1 MATLI
6 QYKNDVAGVKIVI
19 DKSPF
24 RIGRSE
30 DNDLCINDSLASRE
44 HALIEKV
51 TSEQAP
57 HKSHYLIRDL
67 NSTNGTYVNH
77 NPITTHLLLEGDM
90 LRIGQTFF
98 KYSDSAAAEMG
109 ETRILKKSI
118 IPGVFYTSDKK
129 SGG

>member
-6 QYKNDVAGVKIVI
+6 QYKNEVAGVKIAI

-30 DNDLCINDSLASRE
+30 DSDLCINDFLASRE
-44 HALIEKV
+44 HAVIEKV
-51 TSEQAP
+51 SSGLDP

-67 NSTNGTYVNH
+67 NSTNGTFVNH
-77 NPITTHLLLEGDM
+77 TPITTHLLLDGDM
-90 LRIGQTFF
+90 IRFGQTFF
-98 KYSDSAAAEMG
+98 KYSDTASAEMG
-109 ETRILKKSI
+109 DTRILKKSI

-129 SGG
+129 K

>member
-6 QYKNDVAGVKIVI
+6 QYKNNVAGVKIAI

-30 DNDLCINDSLASRE
+30 DNDLCINDDLASRN

-51 TSEQAP
+51 RSEDEDGRF
-57 HKSHYLIRDL
+57 HFILRDL
-67 NSTNGTYVNH
+67 DSTNGSYINH
-77 NPITTHLLLEGDM
+77 NAITVHLLVEGDM

-98 KYSDSAAAEMG
+98 RFSESGQAEMS
-109 ETRILKKSI
+109 ETKILKKSI
-118 IPGVFYTSDKK
+118 IPGVFYTTDKNK
-129 SGG
+129 